1 MEKTDHTFH
10 YNQPFELESGKTLP
24 GFQLR
29 YTTLGKLNA
38 TRSNIIWVCHALTG
52 SSDVTSW
59 WSTLFTDDSPF
70 NPEDHL
76 IICAN
81 MLGGCYGSTGP
92 LSINPET
99 GKPFYHSFPAL
110 TNRDVVKAFDRLREH
125 LGFDKVHTLIGASL
139 GGQQALEWVIEKPG
153 VFDHIIPIA
162 TNAFHSPWGIAFN
175 EAQRLAIEA
184 DATWK
189 DDDERAGL
197 NGLKAARAI
206 GMLSYRHYT
215 GFAQSQSEKTNHT
228 LEDFRAATYQRY
240 QGEKLAKRF
249 NAFTYWLLSR
259 MMDSHHVGRGKE
271 SVEEVLRS
279 IQAKALIISIDSDI
293 LFPPEEQEF
302 LARHIPGAELKTI
315 SSAYGHDGFLVEY
328 ETFKQIIKE
337 FYNQPDIKIINHL
350 IKKVS
355 V

>member
-10 YNQPFELESGKTLP
+10 YKQTFELESEKTLP

-29 YTTLGKLNA
+29 YTTLGRLNA
-38 TRSNIIWVCHALTG
+38 KRSNIIWVCHALTG
-52 SSDVTSW
+52 SSDFTSW
-59 WSTLFTDDSPF
+59 WNTLFTDESPF
-70 NPEDHL
+70 DPENHF

-81 MLGGCYGSTGP
+81 MLAGCYGSTGP

-99 GKPFYHSFPAL
+99 GKPFFHSFPTL
-110 TNRDVVKAFDRLREH
+110 TNRDVVKAFDLLRQSLEFH
-125 LGFDKVHTLIGASL
+125 SIHTLIGASL
-139 GGQQALEWVIEKPG
+139 GGQQALEWVIEKPE
-153 VFDHIIPIA
+153 VFKNFIAIA

-189 DDDERAGL
+189 ENDERAGL
-197 NGLKAARAI
+197 NGMKAARAI

-215 GFAQSQSEKTNHT
+215 GFAQSQAEKSNQV

-249 NAFTYWLLSR
+249 NAFTYWLLSK

-279 IQAKALIISIDSDI
+279 VKAKSLIISIDTDI
-293 LFPPEEQEF
+293 LFPPEEQAF
-302 LARHIPGAELKTI
+302 LATHIPEATLKTL

-328 ETFKQIIKE
+328 PTFKKIIKE
-337 FYNQPDIKIINHL
+337 FYQSTLSTITA
-350 IKKVS
+350 
-355 V
+355 

>member
-10 YNQPFELESGKTLP
+10 YNKTFELESGKTLP

-38 TRSNIIWVCHALTG
+38 TRSNIVWVCHALTG
-52 SSDVTSW
+52 SSDFTSW

-70 NPEDHL
+70 NPNDHL

-92 LSINPET
+92 LSINPTT
-99 GKPFYHSFPAL
+99 GKPFYHSFPTL
-110 TNRDVVKAFDRLREH
+110 TNRDVVKAFDLLREQ
-125 LGFDKVHTLIGASL
+125 LGFDKIHTLIGASL
-139 GGQQALEWVIEKPG
+139 GGQQALEWAVEKPEI
-153 VFDHIIPIA
+153 FEHIIPIA

-189 DDDERAGL
+189 EDDERAGV

-215 GFAQSQSEKTNHT
+215 GFAKAQSEKSTGVV
-228 LEDFRAATYQRY
+228 EDFRAATYQRY

-249 NAFTYWLLSR
+249 NAYTYWLLSK
-259 MMDSHHVGRGKE
+259 MMDSHHIARGKE

-279 IQAKALIISIDSDI
+279 VKAKALIISIDSDI

-302 LARHIPGAELKTI
+302 LAKHIPDAELKTI

-328 ETFKQIIKE
+328 TTFKQIIKN
-337 FYNQPDIKIINHL
+337 FYQSTL
-350 IKKVS
+350 SKVS

>member
-10 YNQPFELESGKTLP
+10 YNQPFELESRKTLP

-29 YTTLGKLNA
+29 YTTLGKLNSS
-38 TRSNIIWVCHALTG
+38 RSNVIWVCHALTG
-52 SSDVTSW
+52 SSDFTSW
-59 WSTLFTDDSPF
+59 WSTLFTDEGPF
-70 NPEDHL
+70 NPNDHL

-92 LSINPET
+92 LSINPES
-99 GKPFYHSFPAL
+99 GKPFYHSFPTL
-110 TNRDVVKAFDRLREH
+110 TNRDVIKAFDLLREQ

-139 GGQQALEWVIEKPG
+139 GGQQVLEWAIEKPA
-153 VFDHIIPIA
+153 VFEHIIPIA
-162 TNAFHSPWGIAFN
+162 TNAFLSPWGIAFN

-184 DATWK
+184 DTTWK
-189 DDDERAGL
+189 ENDERAGF

-206 GMLSYRHYT
+206 GMLSYRHYS
-215 GFAQSQSEKTNHT
+215 GFAQSQSEKSTNV

-249 NAFTYWLLSR
+249 NAFTYWLFSK

-271 SVEEVLRS
+271 SVEEALRS
-279 IQAKALIISIDSDI
+279 LKAKALIISINSDI

-302 LARHIPGAELKTI
+302 LAKHIPEAQLKTL

-328 ETFKQIIKE
+328 KSFKQIIKE
-337 FYNQPDIKIINHL
+337 FYQSTFS
-350 IKKVS
+350 KVS

>member
-1 MEKTDHTFH
+1 MQKTDHTYH
-10 YNQPFELESGKTLP
+10 YNQPFELESGQTLP

-29 YTTLGKLNA
+29 YTTLGRLNE
-38 TRSNIIWVCHALTG
+38 TRSNIVWVCHALTG

-59 WSTLFTDDSPF
+59 WNTLFVDDSPF
-70 NPEDHL
+70 DPENHF

-99 GKPFYHSFPAL
+99 GEPFYHSFPAL
-110 TNRDVVKAFDRLREH
+110 TNRDVIRAFDLLREG
-125 LGFDKVHTLIGASL
+125 LGFHKVHTLIGASL
-139 GGQQALEWVIEKPG
+139 GGQQLLEWTIERPQ
-153 VFDHIIPIA
+153 VFEHIILIA

-184 DATWK
+184 DVTWK
-189 DDDERAGL
+189 ENDERAGI

-215 GFAQSQSEKTNHT
+215 GFAKAQSEKSPNV

-249 NAFTYWLLSR
+249 NAFTYRLLSK
-259 MMDSHHVGRGKE
+259 MMDSHNIARNRGP
-271 SVEEVLRS
+271 VEEVLRS

-302 LARHIPGAELKTI
+302 LANHIPGAILQTL
-315 SSAYGHDGFLVEY
+315 SSPYGHDGFLVEY
-328 ETFKQIIKE
+328 PTFKQIIKE
-337 FYNQPDIKIINHL
+337 FYQSTL
-350 IKKVS
+350 SKVT